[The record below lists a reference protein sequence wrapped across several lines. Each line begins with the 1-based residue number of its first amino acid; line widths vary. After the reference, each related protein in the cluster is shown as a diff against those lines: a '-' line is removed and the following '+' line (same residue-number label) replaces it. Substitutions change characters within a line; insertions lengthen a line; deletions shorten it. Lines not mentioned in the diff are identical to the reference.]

1 MAEDRAT
8 APCASKHSH
17 RIAWRGIARGLAL
30 FAGGFGLLNVLGELR
45 HAGFDANLWWI
56 DLRPAPA
63 WATQAFLTVTSLVLL
78 AYAVRPARGRWR
90 RAVTVGVT
98 LALLVLALSNAVG
111 FFALAA
117 RGDIVAGCPV
127 PFSLLVGG
135 ALAIVLATV
144 VRPSA
149 GNARCGAWTER
160 LAIGLT
166 VAACVIGFPLAQ
178 MICFGLTDYRRPAD
192 VAVVFGARVY
202 ADGNPSLA
210 VADRVRTGCAL
221 YRERLVGVVILS
233 GGPGDGATHET
244 EAMRQ
249 LATELGVPAEDL
261 VIDAQGVNTDATC
274 RNTSAMFAS
283 LGTARVLAVSHFYHL
298 PRIKL
303 CYQRYGCEVC
313 TVPARQ
319 TRPLARL
326 PRFMVRETAALW
338 LYYLRPLWPGRAAGR
353 P

>member
-1 MAEDRAT
+1 
-8 APCASKHSH
+8 
-17 RIAWRGIARGLAL
+17 
-30 FAGGFGLLNVLGELR
+30 
-45 HAGFDANLWWI
+45 
-56 DLRPAPA
+56 
-63 WATQAFLTVTSLVLL
+63 
-78 AYAVRPARGRWR
+78 
-90 RAVTVGVT
+90 
-98 LALLVLALSNAVG
+98 
-111 FFALAA
+111 
-117 RGDIVAGCPV
+117 
-127 PFSLLVGG
+127 
-135 ALAIVLATV
+135 
-144 VRPSA
+144 
-149 GNARCGAWTER
+149 
-160 LAIGLT
+160 
-166 VAACVIGFPLAQ
+166 
-178 MICFGLTDYRRPAD
+178 
-192 VAVVFGARVY
+192 
-202 ADGNPSLA
+202 
-210 VADRVRTGCAL
+210 
-221 YRERLVGVVILS
+221 
-233 GGPGDGATHET
+233 
-244 EAMRQ
+244 MRQ

>member
-1 MAEDRAT
+1 M
-8 APCASKHSH
+8 
-17 RIAWRGIARGLAL
+17 
-30 FAGGFGLLNVLGELR
+30 FAGGFGLLNVLGKLR

-63 WATQAFLTVTSLVLL
+63 WVTQASLAVTSLVLL
-78 AYAVRPARGRWR
+78 AYAVRPAGGRWR

-135 ALAIVLATV
+135 ALVMVLGAV

-149 GNARCGAWTER
+149 DDAGGAWIER

-221 YRERLVGVVILS
+221 YRDRLVGAVILS

-244 EAMRQ
+244 EAMRR
-249 LATELGVPAEDL
+249 LAIELGVPAEDL
-261 VIDAQGVNTDATC
+261 GVDAHGVNTEATC

-303 CYQRYGCEVC
+303 CYQRHGCEVY